1 MREGGLRSGGRGR
14 TRGPLWRWRRNPLRR
29 RTDVLEAWFLLA
41 VWVLVVVGGTLVGLV
56 TARAAGQS
64 FDRQRTERTQVR
76 AVLLTDAPRTAVAG
90 TGGDLTSARVRWTA
104 PDGTRHS
111 DSTLVPGGLRAG
123 STAEIWLDAWG
134 RPSSAPLTSGEA
146 SAESALL
153 GVSAALCPDRRGV
166 RRPVRR
172 TVVARPAAH
181 RGMGPG
187 VGPARSAVGPQDR
200 LTGTGPLSERN
211 RPAC

>member
-29 RTDVLEAWFLLA
+29 RTDVLEAWFLLV
-41 VWVLVVVGGTLVGLV
+41 VWALVVVGGTLVGLV

-153 GVSAALCPDRRGV
+153 GVSAALALTGAAFGVRCAGRWWLDRR
-166 RRPVRR
+166 RIEEWDREW
-172 TVVARPAAH
+172 ALL
-181 RGMGPG
+181 GPRWG
-187 VGPARSAVGPQDR
+187 HK
-200 LTGTGPLSERN
+200 TG
-211 RPAC
+211 

>member
-1 MREGGLRSGGRGR
+1 MREGGLSSGGRGR

-29 RTDVLEAWFLLA
+29 HTDVLEAWFLLA
-41 VWVLVVVGGTLVGLV
+41 VWALVVVGGTLVGLV

-153 GVSAALCPDRRGV
+153 GVSAALALTGAAFGVRCAGRWWLDRR
-166 RRPVRR
+166 RIEEWDREW
-172 TVVARPAAH
+172 ALL
-181 RGMGPG
+181 GPRWG
-187 VGPARSAVGPQDR
+187 HK
-200 LTGTGPLSERN
+200 TG
-211 RPAC
+211 

>member
-1 MREGGLRSGGRGR
+1 MREGGLRIGGRGR

-41 VWVLVVVGGTLVGLV
+41 VWALVVVGGTLVGLV

-64 FDRQRTERTQVR
+64 FDRQRTERTLVR

-153 GVSAALCPDRRGV
+153 GVSAALALTGAAFGVRCAGRWWLDRR
-166 RRPVRR
+166 RIEEWDREW
-172 TVVARPAAH
+172 ALL
-181 RGMGPG
+181 GPRWG
-187 VGPARSAVGPQDR
+187 HK
-200 LTGTGPLSERN
+200 TG
-211 RPAC
+211 

>member
-14 TRGPLWRWRRNPLRR
+14 TRVPLWRWRRNPLRR

-41 VWVLVVVGGTLVGLV
+41 VWALVVVGGTLVGLV
-56 TARAAGQS
+56 TAQAAGQS

-153 GVSAALCPDRRGV
+153 GVSAALALTGAAFGVRCAGRWWLDRR
-166 RRPVRR
+166 RIQEWDREW
-172 TVVARPAAH
+172 ALL
-181 RGMGPG
+181 GPRWG
-187 VGPARSAVGPQDR
+187 HK
-200 LTGTGPLSERN
+200 TG
-211 RPAC
+211 

>member
-153 GVSAALCPDRRGV
+153 GVSAALALTGAAFGVRCAGRWWLDRR
-166 RRPVRR
+166 RIEEWDREW
-172 TVVARPAAH
+172 ALL
-181 RGMGPG
+181 GPRWG
-187 VGPARSAVGPQDR
+187 HK
-200 LTGTGPLSERN
+200 TG
-211 RPAC
+211 

>member
-14 TRGPLWRWRRNPLRR
+14 TRGSLWRWRRNPLRR

-41 VWVLVVVGGTLVGLV
+41 VWALVVVGGTLVGLV

-153 GVSAALCPDRRGV
+153 GVSAGLALTGAAFGVRCAGRWWLDRR
-166 RRPVRR
+166 RIEEWDREW
-172 TVVARPAAH
+172 ALL
-181 RGMGPG
+181 GPRWG
-187 VGPARSAVGPQDR
+187 HK
-200 LTGTGPLSERN
+200 TG
-211 RPAC
+211 

>member
-1 MREGGLRSGGRGR
+1 MREGGLRSGGLGR

-41 VWVLVVVGGTLVGLV
+41 VWALVVVGGTLVGLV

-64 FDRQRTERTQVR
+64 FDRQRTERTRVR

-146 SAESALL
+146 GAESALL
-153 GVSAALCPDRRGV
+153 GVSAALALTGAAFGVRCAGRWWLDRR
-166 RRPVRR
+166 RIEEWDREW
-172 TVVARPAAH
+172 ALL
-181 RGMGPG
+181 GPRWG
-187 VGPARSAVGPQDR
+187 HK
-200 LTGTGPLSERN
+200 TG
-211 RPAC
+211 

>member
-1 MREGGLRSGGRGR
+1 MREGGLRTGGRGR
-14 TRGPLWRWRRNPLRR
+14 TRGSLWRWRRNPLRR
-29 RTDVLEAWFLLA
+29 RTDVPEAWFLLA
-41 VWVLVVVGGTLVGLV
+41 VWALVVVGGTLVGLV

-90 TGGDLTSARVRWTA
+90 TGGDLSSARVRWTA

-153 GVSAALCPDRRGV
+153 GVSAALALAGAAFGV
-166 RRPVRR
+166 RCAGRWWLD
-172 TVVARPAAH
+172 
-181 RGMGPG
+181 RGRIEEWDREWALLGPRWG
-187 VGPARSAVGPQDR
+187 HK
-200 LTGTGPLSERN
+200 TG
-211 RPAC
+211 